1 MEPIW
6 LTQYP
11 RGIPAEVDVHQFESL
26 RAVLQLSCGRFEQLP
41 AYTNMGTSISYAELD
56 RASRDFAAF
65 LQQSLKLRKGDRVA
79 LMMPNLLQYP
89 VAMFGI
95 LRAGMVVVNVNPQ
108 YTATELEHQ
117 L

>member
-26 RAVLQLSCGRFEQLP
+26 RAVLQRSCGRFEQLP

-56 RASRDFAAF
+56 RASRDSQPSCSSRSSCA
-65 LQQSLKLRKGDRVA
+65 
-79 LMMPNLLQYP
+79 
-89 VAMFGI
+89 
-95 LRAGMVVVNVNPQ
+95 RA
-108 YTATELEHQ
+108 TAWRS
-117 L
+117 

>member
-11 RGIPAEVDVHQFESL
+11 LGIPAEVDVRQFESL
-26 RAVLQLSCGRFEQLP
+26 RSVLQRSCGRFEQLP
-41 AYTNMGTSISYAELD
+41 AYTNMGTSISYAELS
-56 RASRDFAAF
+56 ASRDFAAF

-95 LRAGMVVVNVNPQ
+95 LRAGRVVVNVNPQ
-108 YTATELEHQ
+108 CTATELEHQ